1 MIAVGAYGFSRG
13 DPNRLLYPTDSK
25 GNLCGQ
31 GDFKDRPNLLFFDLV
46 ACLKMGAAVVISG
59 CPTTQVCVS
68 SCPNATWMWYS
79 QYAAEQISSSKK
91 ADRDQ
96 MICKYNVEPLTST
109 KTVKEL
115 VEDEDCAPY
124 YVSSKSIVGRC
135 VPSALSSMV
144 SDLVDKYNNT
154 VNETDLTGGSKYMAF
169 FLNAQEYG
177 MKILQDVRSSWHMI
191 LIGLVIAMLVSFL
204 YIVIMRWIAGL
215 MVWITIFLFV
225 GLFAYGTYYSVTK
238 YLDMKDNPDNQG
250 NVEFTTNL
258 DNYTNLADTW
268 LALSIICG
276 VVLGITLILL
286 IFLRKRILIAIA
298 VIKSASRAVGA
309 MIFTLFWPL
318 IPFILQVFLFFFWGA
333 TAIYLASSGSAT
345 YSQTNSTIENTTS
358 GVKETFET
366 VVAKI
371 PCDPSGNDTAS
382 SMCNFLKYG
391 GDEYTTYLQFYQL
404 FMLFWMMNFIVALG
418 QVTLAGAFASYYWAF
433 DKANDLPPFPM
444 SSSLWRALRYHLGS
458 IAFGSLIIAI
468 IQIIRVILEYVDH
481 KLNKYDN
488 AVVKFLLKCLKC
500 CFWCLEKFM
509 KFLNKNAYILIAVY
523 GKNFCTSAKN
533 AFFLILRN
541 IVRVVVIDKVTGFL
555 LLIGKLVIVGIVGIL
570 AFIFFS
576 GDAEGIVSISSIT
589 DYMNNYKPE
598 LNFYLVP
605 VIIII
610 VGTYVIASGF
620 FSVYSMGV
628 DTVFL
633 CFLEDLER
641 NDGSAEKP
649 YYMSKDLMGLLGKT
663 NKVDSEK

>member
-1 MIAVGAYGFSRG
+1 
-13 DPNRLLYPTDSK
+13 
-25 GNLCGQ
+25 
-31 GDFKDRPNLLFFDLV
+31 
-46 ACLKMGAAVVISG
+46 
-59 CPTTQVCVS
+59 
-68 SCPNATWMWYS
+68 
-79 QYAAEQISSSKK
+79 
-91 ADRDQ
+91 
-96 MICKYNVEPLTST
+96 
-109 KTVKEL
+109 
-115 VEDEDCAPY
+115 
-124 YVSSKSIVGRC
+124 
-135 VPSALSSMV
+135 
-144 SDLVDKYNNT
+144 
-154 VNETDLTGGSKYMAF
+154 
-169 FLNAQEYG
+169 
-177 MKILQDVRSSWHMI
+177 
-191 LIGLVIAMLVSFL
+191 
-204 YIVIMRWIAGL
+204 
-215 MVWITIFLFV
+215 
-225 GLFAYGTYYSVTK
+225 
-238 YLDMKDNPDNQG
+238 MKDNPANQG

-258 DNYTNLADTW
+258 DNYTNLANTW
-268 LALSIICG
+268 LAFSIICG
-276 VVLGITLILL
+276 TILLITLILL

-318 IPFILQVFLFFFWGA
+318 IPFLLQVILFVFWGA
-333 TAIYLASSGSAT
+333 SAIYLASSGSAT
-345 YSQTNSTIENTTS
+345 YSQTTSTITNDSS
-358 GVKETFET
+358 GVKQTFES
-366 VVAKI
+366 VVAQV
-371 PCDPSGNDTAS
+371 PCSPGNDTAG

-391 GDEYTTYLQFYQL
+391 GDQYTAYLQFFQL
-404 FMLFWMMNFIVALG
+404 FMLFWVMNFIVALG

-433 DKANDLPPFPM
+433 NKPEDVPAFPV

-468 IQIIRVILEYVDH
+468 IQIIRVILEYIDH

-555 LLIGKLVIVGIVGIL
+555 LLIGKLVVVGIVGVL

-576 GDAEGIVSISSIT
+576 GDAEGIISVSSIT

-610 VGTYVIASGF
+610 IGTYVIASGF

-649 YYMSKDLMGLLGKT
+649 YYMSKDLMELLGKK
-663 NKVDSEK
+663 NQVDDKK